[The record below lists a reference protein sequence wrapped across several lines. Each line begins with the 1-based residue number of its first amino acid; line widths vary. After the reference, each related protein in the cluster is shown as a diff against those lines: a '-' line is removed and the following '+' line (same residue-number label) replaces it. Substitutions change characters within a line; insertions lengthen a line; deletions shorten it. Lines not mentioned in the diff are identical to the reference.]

1 MPLTES
7 PQSLVKNIRGLAS
20 LPAVF
25 TRLNE
30 AVNGNNSMDQI
41 ALIIGEDTNLT
52 ARLLKLVNSSF
63 YGFPSKIDTVSRAIT
78 LIGTRE
84 VRDLAL
90 ATYVMSL
97 FRDIPGDWVSMESF
111 WRHSIACGFA
121 AQSLAGLRHDEQ
133 SETWFV
139 AGLLHDIGRLVI
151 FLNIPEQGRKSLLEA
166 KSSSQLLYVTERE
179 ILGFDHASVG
189 GALLREWK
197 LPVSLI
203 EAAMFHHEPVKAL
216 REPLPAAMVHVAD
229 IIVHSMGLGSSGG
242 VFVPPLASAAWDRL
256 GLSSGVL
263 PAVIR
268 QVELRYETMVQLF
281 KNFM

>member
-1 MPLTES
+1 MVS
-7 PQSLVKNIRGLAS
+7 
-20 LPAVF
+20 
-25 TRLNE
+25 
-30 AVNGNNSMDQI
+30 
-41 ALIIGEDTNLT
+41 
-52 ARLLKLVNSSF
+52 SSF
-63 YGFPSKIDTVSRAIT
+63 YGFPSKIDTVSRAVT

-97 FRDIPGDWVSMESF
+97 FRDIPADLVSMESF
-111 WRHSIACGFA
+111 WRHSIACGITA
-121 AQSLAGLRHDEQ
+121 RSLAGLRHDDQ
-133 SETWFV
+133 PETYFV

-151 FLNIPEQGRKSLLEA
+151 YLNIPDQGRESLLQA
-166 KSSSQLLYVTERE
+166 RSSQQLLYVTERE
-179 ILGFDHASVG
+179 VLGFDHASVG
-189 GALLREWK
+189 GALLRAWK

-216 REPLPAAMVHVAD
+216 REPMPAAMVHVAD

-242 VFVPPLASAAWDRL
+242 VFVPPLTAGAWERL

-281 KNFM
+281 KKFM

>member
-1 MPLTES
+1 MQLTET
-7 PQSLVKNIRGLAS
+7 PRSLVKNIRGLAS

-25 TRLNE
+25 TRLNV

-84 VRDLAL
+84 VRNLAL

-97 FRDIPGDWVSMESF
+97 FRNIPADLVSMESF
-111 WRHSIACGFA
+111 WRHSIACGIA
-121 AQSLAGLRHDEQ
+121 ARSLAALRHDEQ
-133 SETWFV
+133 PETCFV

-151 FLNIPEQGRKSLLEA
+151 YLNIPDQGRKTLLQA
-166 KSSSQLLYVTERE
+166 KSRHELLYLTERE
-179 ILGFDHASVG
+179 VIGFDHASVG

-197 LPVSLI
+197 LPVNLI
-203 EAAMFHHEPVKAL
+203 EVAMFHHDPVKAL
-216 REPLPAAMVHVAD
+216 REPMPAATVHVAD
-229 IIVHSMGLGSSGG
+229 LIVHSMRLGSSGG
-242 VFVPPLASAAWDRL
+242 LFVPPLAAAAWERL
-256 GLSSGVL
+256 GLSPGVL
-263 PAVIR
+263 PSVIR
-268 QVELRYETMVQLF
+268 QVEARYETIVQLF

>member
-1 MPLTES
+1 MQLTET
-7 PQSLVKNIRGLAS
+7 PRSLVKNIRGLAS

-41 ALIIGEDTNLT
+41 ALIIEEDTNLT

-97 FRDIPGDWVSMESF
+97 FKNIPRDLVSMESF
-111 WRHSIACGFA
+111 WRHSIACGIA
-121 AQSLAGLRHDEQ
+121 ARSLAALRHVEQ
-133 SETWFV
+133 PETCFV

-151 FLNIPEQGRKSLLEA
+151 YLNIPDQGRKTLLQAE
-166 KSSSQLLYVTERE
+166 SRHQLLYMTERE
-179 ILGFDHASVG
+179 VIGFDHASIG

-203 EAAMFHHEPVKAL
+203 EAAMFHHDPVKAL
-216 REPLPAAMVHVAD
+216 REPMPAATVHVAD
-229 IIVHSMGLGSSGG
+229 IIVHSMRLGSSGG
-242 VFVPPLASAAWDRL
+242 VFVPPLAAAAWERL

-263 PAVIR
+263 PSIIR
-268 QVELRYETMVQLF
+268 QVEDRYATMVQLF